1 VPQQYKVVSPA
12 NNKDEQSHTNNL
24 TTIRE
29 FNETESM
36 DRSPITH
43 ALKQIESQSDQD
55 EVQLSSERTSLPDPV
70 V

>member
-1 VPQQYKVVSPA
+1 
-12 NNKDEQSHTNNL
+12 
-24 TTIRE
+24 
-29 FNETESM
+29 M